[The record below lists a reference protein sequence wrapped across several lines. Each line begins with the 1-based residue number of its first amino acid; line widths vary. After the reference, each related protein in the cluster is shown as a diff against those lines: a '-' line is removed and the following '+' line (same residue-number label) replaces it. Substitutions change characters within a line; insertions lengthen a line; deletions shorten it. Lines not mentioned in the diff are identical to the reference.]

1 MGKGR
6 IVKIEFAAP
15 VKAWYYTSGGPM
27 LSNTPLWIVL
37 TYGGCMFDVATLA
50 LEFYSPPQ
58 RPDHWDWAIL
68 AGLFT
73 GAGFMFSGV
82 FSFSLLGA

>member
-1 MGKGR
+1 
-6 IVKIEFAAP
+6 
-15 VKAWYYTSGGPM
+15 M

-37 TYGGCMFDVATLA
+37 TYGGCMFAIATLT
-50 LEFYSPPQ
+50 LEFYRPPQ
-58 RPDHWDWAIL
+58 RPRHWGRAIL

-82 FSFSLLGA
+82 FWYSLLGA